1 MNPINL
7 LNTFTKQAP
16 FFLIITA
23 LYIITIIYIRLSKK
37 EVYKLSTYV
46 IRGMSKILIVSI
58 IPMLAIVY
66 SSIITATLSLSAI
79 ISLNVSISFVY
90 GK

>member
-37 EVYKLSTYV
+37 EIYKLSTYV
-46 IRGMSKILIVSI
+46 IRGISKILIVSI

-66 SSIITATLSLSAI
+66 SSIFILAF
-79 ISLNVSISFVY
+79 VSFKYFYRYKCGYIY
-90 GK
+90 